1 MYVLKYL
8 HYQKIILFWRLHL
21 SLHRRI
27 FYFKNNL
34 STPVS
39 DFRMT
44 MRAMKTLFGFRTAA
58 AARRLGAAILF
69 SAAMAVSVAGAH
81 AEPLV
86 SVQWLTDHG
95 AAPDLVVLDIRS
107 AIDGGGVQ
115 AYTAAHIP
123 GSVHSD
129 YDKAGWRV
137 TRNNVPFM
145 VPTAPELEKLI
156 GDLGIDETSHVVVV
170 PAGVNVLDF
179 GSAARAYWTLKYVG
193 VKNVSIL
200 DGGVAAWR
208 RAGLPLESGL
218 KGPSPKI
225 FTVTVDKSILAEASD
240 VETIEDKGSATLVDA
255 RPASFFFG
263 KEKAPASQ
271 AYGHIPGALNIDSA
285 GFYDAKAN
293 RLRPKAE
300 LAVIADAVPAG
311 PAVSYCNTGHW
322 AATDWFVLHELL
334 GRNETRLYAGSMVEW
349 TSNADR
355 PIESSRTKWDD
366 LKKALGLGS

>member
-1 MYVLKYL
+1 M
-8 HYQKIILFWRLHL
+8 
-21 SLHRRI
+21 
-27 FYFKNNL
+27 
-34 STPVS
+34 
-39 DFRMT
+39 
-44 MRAMKTLFGFRTAA
+44 
-58 AARRLGAAILF
+58 LF
-69 SAAMAVSVAGAH
+69 SAALAVSAAGVH

-86 SVQWLTDHG
+86 TPQWLNDHR
-95 AAPDLVVLDIRS
+95 ADPNLVVLDIRS
-107 AIDGGGVQ
+107 AIDGGGAQ
-115 AYTAAHIP
+115 AYAAGHIP

-156 GDLGIDETSHVVVV
+156 GDLGVDETSHVVVV

-179 GSAARAYWTLKYVG
+179 GSAARTYWTLKYAG
-193 VKNVSIL
+193 VKDVSIL

-208 RAGLPLESGL
+208 QASLPLESGA
-218 KGPSPKI
+218 KVPSPKI
-225 FTVTVDKSILAEASD
+225 FTATVDNSILALATD
-240 VETIEDKGSATLVDA
+240 VETIEGKGGAALIDA
-255 RPASFFFG
+255 RPNSFFSG

-271 AYGHIPGALNIDSA
+271 AYGHIPGAVNIDSA
-285 GFYDAKAN
+285 KFYDSETN
-293 RLRPKAE
+293 RLKPKAE
-300 LAVIADAVPAG
+300 LTAIADSVPAG

-334 GRNETRLYAGSMVEW
+334 GRKETRLYAGSMVDW
-349 TSNADR
+349 TSNASR